1 MESRFSAENYPKMEG
16 DCVFQPVLSRQE
28 KYNLPV
34 TFNIPIIMT
43 EYKEYW
49 QILHIQNSKTSIT
62 IQNTQ

>member
-1 MESRFSAENYPKMEG
+1 MEG